1 MWGLVDFD
9 KRIDSVP
16 IVNEMLK
23 NILTLTNLAKPVNII
38 DKPTNIL
45 YIDRLSSFLLAI
57 HQREGIKKY
66 GRIKLSKLHGIVLDF
81 SWKVSVNRHQ
91 KKCMG
96 K

>member
-1 MWGLVDFD
+1 MDFD

-38 DKPTNIL
+38 DKPTNIF
-45 YIDRLSSFLLAI
+45 YINRLFSFLLAI
-57 HQREGIKKY
+57 HPRKGIKKY

-81 SWKVSVNRHQ
+81 S
-91 KKCMG
+91 
-96 K
+96 